1 MQRVLF
7 HASFRLETSLSLLK
21 TSVSGYRW
29 KCHPVHNFE
38 IPEVLT
44 NQHLRPQ
51 GGEKKTA
58 YLNCSSLLQ
67 QDSHSM
73 NYKNYFE
80 HRAQWSMGWSR
91 TSLSWQSISRGTRGN
106 IHNMLVVLMLWLTS
120 VERLSSSHLS
130 YARAAIGT
138 RTISYSEAKSSVL
151 PLITSPCGF
160 GSLLSSWRRISPSL
174 LINRQIQT
182 HAQLEPGWRRGYWPL
197 QLYLNRSLD
206 RSLAQTDAKR
216 GQNGRGSPF
225 LF

>member
-1 MQRVLF
+1 M
-7 HASFRLETSLSLLK
+7 H
-21 TSVSGYRW
+21 
-29 KCHPVHNFE
+29 
-38 IPEVLT
+38 
-44 NQHLRPQ
+44 
-51 GGEKKTA
+51 
-58 YLNCSSLLQ
+58 
-67 QDSHSM
+67 
-73 NYKNYFE
+73 YKNYFE
-80 HRAQWSMGWSR
+80 HRAQGSMGGSR
-91 TSLSWQSISRGTRGN
+91 TSLRWRSISRDTRGN
-106 IHNMLVVLMLWLTS
+106 VHNIMRVVLMLWLTD
-120 VERLSSSHLS
+120 VERLGSSHLS

-138 RTISYSEAKSSVL
+138 RTTSYSEAKSSVL

-206 RSLAQTDAKR
+206 RSLARTDAKR

>member
-1 MQRVLF
+1 
-7 HASFRLETSLSLLK
+7 
-21 TSVSGYRW
+21 
-29 KCHPVHNFE
+29 
-38 IPEVLT
+38 
-44 NQHLRPQ
+44 
-51 GGEKKTA
+51 
-58 YLNCSSLLQ
+58 
-67 QDSHSM
+67 M

-106 IHNMLVVLMLWLTS
+106 VHNMLVVLMLWLTS

-182 HAQLEPGWRRGYWPL
+182 HAQLEPGWRRGHYNCIWTDLWTEASLKLTQRGAKMAGDPHFYSNRTVIDRNIQTLWSLL
-197 QLYLNRSLD
+197 Q
-206 RSLAQTDAKR
+206 
-216 GQNGRGSPF
+216 
-225 LF
+225 